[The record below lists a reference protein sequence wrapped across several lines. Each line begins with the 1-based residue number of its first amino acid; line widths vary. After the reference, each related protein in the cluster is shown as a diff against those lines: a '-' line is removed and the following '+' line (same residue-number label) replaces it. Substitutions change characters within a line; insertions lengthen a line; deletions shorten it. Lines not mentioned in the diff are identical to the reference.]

1 MTSTTATG
9 LRIAGTVLSTL
20 LVGLPA
26 IWGGFALWYQIPGG
40 SVAKALSILLWTAF
54 SITVIAAIWQGRVAV
69 GLLVFLLA
77 FGGLL
82 LWWTRIPPSNTG
94 LWADDVAQMTTGTVS
109 GSRVTLHNVRNF
121 DWRSKT
127 DYTQRWETREYDLDR
142 LRSVDMI
149 MSYWGLPAI
158 AHMLISFGFDD
169 GAQVVFSV
177 EIRRQT
183 FQAFSEIGGFFKEFE
198 LSIVAA
204 DERDVI
210 RVRTNIRGEDDYL
223 YQLRMPP
230 AAMRSLFL
238 GYVAEANQLAATPR
252 FYNTITVNCTTLVYH
267 MMKRIVGYLP
277 LDYRL
282 LLSGYLPEYV
292 YGVHGMNWSY
302 SLDELRTRGRI
313 TDRAIRSDRS
323 PDFSA
328 DIRRGLP
335 GVDLPP

>member
-1 MTSTTATG
+1 
-9 LRIAGTVLSTL
+9 
-20 LVGLPA
+20 
-26 IWGGFALWYQIPGG
+26 
-40 SVAKALSILLWTAF
+40 
-54 SITVIAAIWQGRVAV
+54 
-69 GLLVFLLA
+69 
-77 FGGLL
+77 
-82 LWWTRIPPSNTG
+82 
-94 LWADDVAQMTTGTVS
+94 
-109 GSRVTLHNVRNF
+109 
-121 DWRSKT
+121 
-127 DYTQRWETREYDLDR
+127 
-142 LRSVDMI
+142 
-149 MSYWGLPAI
+149 
-158 AHMLISFGFDD
+158 
-169 GAQVVFSV
+169 
-177 EIRRQT
+177 
-183 FQAFSEIGGFFKEFE
+183 
-198 LSIVAA
+198 
-204 DERDVI
+204 
-210 RVRTNIRGEDDYL
+210 
-223 YQLRMPP
+223 MPP

-313 TDRAIRSDRS
+313 TDRAKQSDRS